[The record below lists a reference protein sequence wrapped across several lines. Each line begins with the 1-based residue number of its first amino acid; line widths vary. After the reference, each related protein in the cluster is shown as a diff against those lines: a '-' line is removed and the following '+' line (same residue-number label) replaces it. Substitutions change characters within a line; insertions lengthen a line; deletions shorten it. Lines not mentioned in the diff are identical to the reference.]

1 MKLKYYLRGLGIGIL
16 VTVMIV
22 AISGAGKKT
31 MTDEEIKSRAKEL
44 GMIEN
49 TVLASTPSA
58 SPEVPAPPESV
69 APPEITETPAPM
81 ESATPP
87 EITEIPAPL
96 ESVAPPE
103 TPVPTATGETSAEAG
118 GKDTVAVVISRGES
132 SVSVSRTLAQLGLI
146 ESATEFD
153 KYLCDGGY
161 DKKIRTGTYEIPQ
174 GADAAEIAQIIT
186 RGN

>member
-58 SPEVPAPPESV
+58 SPEVPAPLESV
-69 APPEITETPAPM
+69 APPEMTEIPAPM
-81 ESATPP
+81 EST
-87 EITEIPAPL
+87 T
-96 ESVAPPE
+96 PPE